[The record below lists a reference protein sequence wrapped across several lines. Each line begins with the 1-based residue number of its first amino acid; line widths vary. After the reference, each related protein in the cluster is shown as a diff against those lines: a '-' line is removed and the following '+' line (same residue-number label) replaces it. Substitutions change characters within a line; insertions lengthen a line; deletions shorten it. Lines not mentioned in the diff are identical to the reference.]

1 MRLRARFL
9 SPLIAFV
16 LAGCGSAVASHWPV
30 AAVAN
35 AQHRLERQPLNAH
48 ALLKHIV
55 VVIQENRTVDNLFN
69 GFCLPNGPC
78 ADTVTVDR
86 VSGTPLAVESL
97 AAPFGASH
105 SHDNFVQE
113 YDYGKMDG
121 FRHAKTS
128 CKKGYDAC
136 PYSVL
141 SYVPANETQI
151 YRKLATVDGV
161 FSDRTFQADQG
172 PSFPSHL
179 YAIAGQSGGYD
190 PDHWAIMGGSG
201 SCGEPKNDIQIL
213 MSSSFPGETGHKV
226 PSCKD
231 FPTIFDELTAK
242 AGHTWRYYSNS
253 TGGFF
258 SATQSIRHLY
268 NSPNFIVPSMR
279 FLKDVEAGHLADVT
293 FIMPWTIQVSDH
305 PGNVRDPQDGP
316 DWVGSVVNAIGES
329 PFWKDTAVVIW
340 WDDWGGFYDH
350 VAPPTSP
357 LNPDPFEY
365 GFRVPMIVVSSY
377 ARIGTIDHT
386 PRTFVS
392 ALRLIEET
400 FELPSLGTTDRFEPD
415 GLDAAF
421 DFNAPPIRYTP
432 VGGPPADPLQYYQH
446 MPAGPHHDEDDDS

>member
-1 MRLRARFL
+1 MRLLALVL
-9 SPLIAFV
+9 SSLVVVAV
-16 LAGCGSAVASHWPV
+16 CGCETAIGAPSSPVTAASK
-30 AAVAN
+30 
-35 AQHRLERQPLNAH
+35 ERRVQAH
-48 ALLKHIV
+48 PRDAHSQLKHIV

-69 GFCLPNGPC
+69 GFCLPSGLC
-78 ADTVTVDR
+78 ADTVTVDP
-86 VSGTPLAVESL
+86 VSGIPLTVESL

-105 SHDNFVQE
+105 SHDNFAQE
-113 YDYGKMDG
+113 YDWGKMDG
-121 FRHAKTS
+121 FPLAKTS
-128 CKKGYDAC
+128 CKKGYDDC

-201 SCGEPKNDIQIL
+201 SCGAPKNVIQIL
-213 MSSSFPGETGHKV
+213 MTSSFPGQTGHKTK
-226 PSCKD
+226 SCKD
-231 FPTIFDELTAK
+231 FPTIFDSLTAK

-268 NSPNFIVPSMR
+268 GSHKFIVPSTR
-279 FLKDVEAGHLADVT
+279 FLEDVEAGSLADVT

-316 DWVGSVVNAIGES
+316 NWVGSVVNAIGES
-329 PFWKDTAVVIW
+329 AFWKDTAIVIW

-350 VAPPTSP
+350 VAPPASP

-365 GFRVPMIVVSSY
+365 GFRIPLIVVSPY

-386 PRTFVS
+386 SRTFVS
-392 ALRLIEET
+392 ALASHRGNLRIAV
-400 FELPSLGTTDRFEPD
+400 PRNDRSLRT
-415 GLDAAF
+415 
-421 DFNAPPIRYTP
+421 
-432 VGGPPADPLQYYQH
+432 
-446 MPAGPHHDEDDDS
+446 